1 MRSNLDDAEGGWRN
15 YMEHT
20 WRVMCGEGVLVGERD
35 FFFFGGGIVG
45 LKCVMY
51 KITISSKTLE

>member
-1 MRSNLDDAEGGWRN
+1 MEKVVGG
-15 YMEHT
+15 
-20 WRVMCGEGVLVGERD
+20 GEG